1 MDQER
6 WRRAIGGCLVA
17 CVATGIGRAS
27 AENFTGWQA
36 LRVIEQ
42 EGNPGRLYA
51 ADLEGDGRDEA
62 IVVNLRHARL
72 DIYAW
77 KEQIDD
83 AEDLS
88 AQANELPMAPEVERV
103 EVAVRQTPIDVT
115 AADLDG
121 DGTQELYILVS
132 DPNRLLRLR
141 RGDDEAWSRDRA
153 WDLLPGRYEGWDR
166 LVRFVPD
173 PRHDGGYVALVSMD
187 AGFQQVQIDPSA
199 DDNTPSARPGWVPPR
214 ESTGR
219 TDWWIGDLTG
229 NGEDELIE
237 WTNEDRLGV
246 RVQPFGP
253 ASDENPS
260 GLGPAE
266 TVHDERAQDVVWLP
280 GGETSG
286 GSSGGASLLIL
297 ESRPAGVLRRY
308 ELSRGDAGPLGR
320 RQPLALPG
328 GTDAVWAVGTI
339 DEQPTLLAADPGQP
353 RIAMFHHHEAGWT
366 AGPSFPV
373 IADVKAIVAAT
384 GDPGRFFLW
393 PDGGGDLF
401 ETRWDG
407 KRLTYPRPIG
417 LGGDLEGRLVLGLGT
432 ADETVWCVQKIGD
445 DLTLHRWDGYGPED
459 IKLFAG
465 VAGKAEAAKWI
476 GGDSLL
482 VADKF
487 ARSLRWVALDD
498 EGQPAERQP
507 PQLAGAKLDEFR
519 LLGPGQALGRF
530 SDGVFQ
536 RLDDGL
542 QATDQVMLPNGVSL
556 GDLVPDPAG
565 GVWAMPTD
573 GQTVQR
579 MEPDDA
585 GVLRVT
591 STSRVPGGRGLAYDE
606 RLGLLLRTDTGLTR
620 LDAGRPDE
628 LEVTQNLDPD
638 DGQPAGSGE
647 ASVNRLA
654 ATDLDGDGRIDALLF
669 DDVRHQITAVG
680 FADAESETDSD
691 ADLRPILSWPVFE
704 DRAYPYG
711 GGGENEAVREPRR
724 VVALD
729 LDGDGG
735 QDLALLSHDRLLFYL
750 AREPQR

>member
-1 MDQER
+1 MLIGTGQA
-6 WRRAIGGCLVA
+6 RAEG
-17 CVATGIGRAS
+17 
-27 AENFTGWQA
+27 FTGWQA

-42 EGNPGRLYA
+42 EGSPGRLYA
-51 ADLEGDGRDEA
+51 ADLDGDGRDEA

-72 DIYAW
+72 DVYAS
-77 KEQIDD
+77 KAAPETGDKT
-83 AEDLS
+83 S
-88 AQANELPMAPEVERV
+88 GGGGRANELPMAPEVERI
-103 EVAVRQTPIDVT
+103 EVAVRQPPIDVNV
-115 AADLDG
+115 ADLDG
-121 DGTQELYILVS
+121 DGTKELYVLVS

-141 RGDDEAWSRDRA
+141 RDDEGGAWRRDRA
-153 WDLLPGRYEGWDR
+153 WDLLPGRYDGWDR

-173 PRHDGGYVALVSMD
+173 PRRDGGFVALVSMD
-187 AGFQQVQIDPSA
+187 SGFQQVRIDPAA
-199 DDNTPSARPGWVPPR
+199 DDDTPSARPAWVPPR
-214 ESTGR
+214 EQRGR

-229 NGEDELIE
+229 DGQDELIE

-266 TVHDERAQDVVWLP
+266 TVHDERAQDVTWLP
-280 GGETSG
+280 RTDSP
-286 GSSGGASLLIL
+286 GGASLLVL

-328 GTDAVWAVGTI
+328 GADAVWAVGTI
-339 DEQPTLLAADPGQP
+339 DGRPTLLAADPGQP
-353 RIAMFHHHEAGWT
+353 RIALFRHGDAGWT

-373 IADVKAIVAAT
+373 IADVKAIVETA
-384 GDPGRFFLW
+384 GDSGRFLLW

-417 LGGDLEGRLVLGLGT
+417 LGGDAEDRQVLGLGV
-432 ADETVWCVQKIGD
+432 AGGTVWCVQKTGD
-445 DLTLHRWDGYGPED
+445 DLTLHRWDGGVSLNT
-459 IKLFAG
+459 KLFAG

-487 ARSLRWVALDD
+487 ARSLRWVTFDD
-498 EGQPAERQP
+498 EGQPIGRQP

-519 LLGPGQALGRF
+519 LLGEGQALGRF
-530 SDGVFQ
+530 TDGVFQ

-542 QATDQVMLPNGVSL
+542 QVTDQVMLPNGVSL
-556 GDLVPDPAG
+556 IDLGPGPAG
-565 GVWAMPTD
+565 ELCALAAD
-573 GQTVQR
+573 GRAIYRLQ
-579 MEPDDA
+579 PDEA
-585 GVLRVT
+585 GVPRVV
-591 STSRVPGGRGLAYDE
+591 SMSRVPSGRGLSYDE
-606 RLGLLLRTDTGLTR
+606 RVGLLLRTDTGLTR

-628 LEVTQNLDPD
+628 LEVAQNLDPD

-654 ATDLDGDGRIDALLF
+654 ATDLDGDGRVDALLF

-680 FADAESETDSD
+680 FGDTASPTDTD
-691 ADLRPILSWPVFE
+691 ADLRPMLSWPVFE

-735 QDLALLSHDRLLFYL
+735 QDLALLSHDRLLIYL